1 MNEPVKPL
9 TSVWLDQLSGAIRD
23 SFAACKDLEARLRT
37 TLDEAK
43 TTWPDISLNDEDALV
58 FLAERIDSSPSAE
71 IALAKIHSDDL
82 FLCCACLAGNET
94 AVTLLRQELQP
105 TIRGALARYGD
116 PAFSDDVAQQ
126 LYARM
131 LVSQGGKPSHLNKY
145 RGTGRLASW
154 FRIAALR
161 EANNNLRRHK
171 KEVVSEIDKLLDR
184 IVEVSDPELATLK
197 SRYREQF
204 KTSFQEAFTRLTPRQ
219 RNVLRHQYIEGL
231 NLDRIALLYDVAR
244 STVAY
249 WRSGAREKLFKETRA
264 IFRKK
269 IGISNDEFASI
280 MRLIDSQLEVSMSRI
295 LRLPDDPN
303 NSSE

>member
-1 MNEPVKPL
+1 MNSL
-9 TSVWLDQLSGAIRD
+9 ASMWLDQLSGTARD
-23 SFAACKDLEARLRT
+23 SFADCDELEKRLRN
-37 TLDEAK
+37 TLDEARAN
-43 TTWPDISLNDEDALV
+43 WPGVSLSDEDALV
-58 FLAERIDSSPSAE
+58 FLAERIDSSQPAE
-71 IALAKIHSDDL
+71 VALAKIHSDDL

-94 AVTLLRQELQP
+94 AITLLRKELQP

-116 PAFSDDVAQQ
+116 PSFSDDVAQQ

-184 IVEVSDPELATLK
+184 VVEVSDPELATLK

-269 IGISNDEFASI
+269 IGVSNDEFASI

-295 LRLPDDPN
+295 LRLPDEPN
-303 NSSE
+303 NKDELA